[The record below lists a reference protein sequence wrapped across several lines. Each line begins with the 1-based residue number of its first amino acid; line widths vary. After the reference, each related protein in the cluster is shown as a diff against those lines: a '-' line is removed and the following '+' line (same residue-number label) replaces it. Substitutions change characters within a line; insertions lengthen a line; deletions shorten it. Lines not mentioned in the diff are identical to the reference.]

1 MLCNSCLLIFILEFC
16 HRLGPRQ
23 IRAES
28 CLLRPYNTA
37 TGAAP
42 FESLMVADIGDIPI
56 NTYSLAKTV
65 DIIHKHI
72 GAIAELGCKPL
83 VLGGDHTITY
93 PILQGIKVCI
103 AFFSFLSSTVIN
115 QDFFEV
121 AASL

>member
-1 MLCNSCLLIFILEFC
+1 MLCNSFCSFFFFFC

-37 TGAAP
+37 MGAAP

-56 NTYSLAKTV
+56 NSYSLAKTV

-83 VLGGDHTITY
+83 VLGGDHTISY

-103 AFFSFLSSTVIN
+103 ALIFNAHTS
-115 QDFFEV
+115 
-121 AASL
+121 